1 MDIVSNFKVQNSTLF
16 PKASSP
22 SFQTNAKAKTMN
34 FSPSGNARVGSSSS
48 IMRPQQ
54 LPSPSQVSTANG
66 PQNLFFNASQD
77 QRRSRSASLGNAPA
91 NSAVVAT
98 RDRSATEDF
107 TDTRR
112 VAGGNTNGPRGL
124 SSSKVLAPSASSTIS
139 TQLPSL
145 RNTFDHTQG
154 NCQVVPSLYETVP
167 KGSGSVLG
175 NINNSSTSTGASLP
189 LASSSLS
196 SYSSSPT
203 DCASMFVTPKFNNSK
218 ASSAASAVKNT
229 FNSSLFLSVDHHE
242 VKQTNPAATNGGSR
256 SKTPS
261 PLTAPFIDSA
271 AASSSSSSST
281 SDKKKVRFAEPI
293 FHVEPRVKVNAES
306 AVSVP
311 GKVAVMTATGD
322 IREVRPIL
330 KGTAPPFGSTKAFH
344 PGIATGLL
352 SDPHSFTGSKRGTQ
366 TGARGDSPSCTAMS
380 MNSAIT
386 STMNAI
392 SSMNNTLSNKNMV
405 ALSLSSNTAHNHTNN
420 GHSSHPQ
427 LVNGNRGVSPASLTR
442 ISGAGALPRPSIAN
456 GAISSSVSSSPNS
469 LVTIASGYSTSSRDS
484 VIREMMLLD
493 SPTNA
498 STLAFNARDSL
509 TAQSAHLMRRAMEK
523 LHLSEQQSPQQHLQ
537 QDAGKT
543 VDESPRVD
551 EASFSYI
558 DPAAPLVLDLQQH
571 HQLSE
576 SPFETSHQHLQNGTT
591 HNNRSSGS
599 SGTAVAFAPNEL
611 RNHHFQSVQ
620 TRQQSA
626 AVPTAAKTAQTQQ
639 FEPLFSDRRRPRTA
653 GPGTMSSQPL
663 GEFGSQGLLSS
674 SSSKVCKEMQEPLL
688 GTIGLLSATL
698 GPSKNSNESVPL
710 QSALNSGAHANLA
723 NNNGTL
729 SISSDESLLSFS
741 SLFSLPAKSIT
752 LANVSCSAVAPVQ
765 FFPITWCCI
774 SNPRS
779 SRRAR

>member
-1 MDIVSNFKVQNSTLF
+1 
-16 PKASSP
+16 
-22 SFQTNAKAKTMN
+22 
-34 FSPSGNARVGSSSS
+34 
-48 IMRPQQ
+48 
-54 LPSPSQVSTANG
+54 
-66 PQNLFFNASQD
+66 
-77 QRRSRSASLGNAPA
+77 
-91 NSAVVAT
+91 
-98 RDRSATEDF
+98 
-107 TDTRR
+107 
-112 VAGGNTNGPRGL
+112 
-124 SSSKVLAPSASSTIS
+124 
-139 TQLPSL
+139 
-145 RNTFDHTQG
+145 
-154 NCQVVPSLYETVP
+154 
-167 KGSGSVLG
+167 
-175 NINNSSTSTGASLP
+175 
-189 LASSSLS
+189 
-196 SYSSSPT
+196 
-203 DCASMFVTPKFNNSK
+203 
-218 ASSAASAVKNT
+218 
-229 FNSSLFLSVDHHE
+229 
-242 VKQTNPAATNGGSR
+242 
-256 SKTPS
+256 
-261 PLTAPFIDSA
+261 
-271 AASSSSSSST
+271 
-281 SDKKKVRFAEPI
+281 
-293 FHVEPRVKVNAES
+293 VNAES

-330 KGTAPPFGSTKAFH
+330 KGIAPPFGSTNAFH

-366 TGARGDSPSCTAMS
+366 TGARGDSPSCIAMS
-380 MNSAIT
+380 MNSPIT

-405 ALSLSSNTAHNHTNN
+405 GLSLSSNTAHNHTNN
-420 GHSSHPQ
+420 GHSNHPH

-442 ISGAGALPRPSIAN
+442 ISGAGALPRPSTAN

-469 LVTIASGYSTSSRDS
+469 LATLASGYSTSSRDS

-537 QDAGKT
+537 QDAEKT

-591 HNNRSSGS
+591 HNNRSSA
-599 SGTAVAFAPNEL
+599 GTAVALASNEL
-611 RNHHFQSVQ
+611 RNHRFQSVQ

-626 AVPTAAKTAQTQQ
+626 AAPTVAKTAQTQQ

-674 SSSKVCKEMQEPLL
+674 SSPKVCREMQEPLL
-688 GTIGLLSATL
+688 GTVGLLSATL
-698 GPSKNSNESVPL
+698 VASNNSNESAPL

-729 SISSDESLLSFS
+729 SISSDESPLSFS
-741 SLFSLPAKSIT
+741 SLFSLPAKSII

-765 FFPITWCCI
+765 FFPQHMVLYFQPAFESARSLTVPYEDMSTLTLIGLCLRFKVSARLLDDVNTILGSGNI
-774 SNPRS
+774 SSNLSNRQATFVLVEFAPSARVQLVKEKVVPLIAEAQSLLARS
-779 SRRAR
+779 PQHFQLMNSPLPSR